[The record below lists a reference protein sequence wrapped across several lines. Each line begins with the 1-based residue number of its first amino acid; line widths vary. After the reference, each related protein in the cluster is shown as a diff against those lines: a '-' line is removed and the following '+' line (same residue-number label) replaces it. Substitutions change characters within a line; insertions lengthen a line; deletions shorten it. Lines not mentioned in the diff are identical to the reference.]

1 MDIAER
7 AKELRR
13 QYQREWNARN
23 RDKIKAKNER
33 YWAKKAAE
41 AEQREREEAA
51 QNEAN

>member
-1 MDIAER
+1 MSLDER

-33 YWAKKAAE
+33 YWQRKAAE

-51 QNEAN
+51 QHETN